1 MNDGKIY
8 IIVTD
13 KLPDGKGEP
22 APETSKKKEE
32 ETSDNSLLMH
42 WARDS
47 LINTVKQTVNTSI
60 HYAISNIGNF
70 TGDYMTQ
77 RQVNNAI
84 HNINSL
90 KSIGSTALAGFVA
103 SGGNPI
109 GAVIGASLAVVNQT
123 ISSIFE
129 ITSNSISNKKVNYEI
144 EQLRDR
150 SGMNTL
156 LDGSRGTEN

>member
-13 KLPDGKGEP
+13 KLPGGKGETT
-22 APETSKKKEE
+22 PEKPKKKEE

-47 LINTVKQTVNTSI
+47 LINTAKQTVNK
-60 HYAISNIGNF
+60 AIDYSLNNIGNF
-70 TGDYMTQ
+70 TGNYIAQTHI
-77 RQVNNAI
+77 NNLRSNL
-84 HNINSL
+84 HTL
-90 KSIGSTALAGFVA
+90 TSIGESAFAGFMFAGPV
-103 SGGNPI
+103 
-109 GAVIGASLAVVNQT
+109 GAVISTSLAVLNT
-123 ISSIFE
+123 GTSSLFQIH
-129 ITSNSISNKKVNYEI
+129 SNLVANRKTNYEI
-144 EQLRDR
+144 EQLRNR